1 MQKTIWMKRLSWTLP
16 LLFIVAATGLS
27 FKNPSDITTHIS
39 DQTFDFYQRLKP
51 RATTAPHSVYI
62 DFDAKSVEKLGAWP
76 WPRTIIADILR
87 QTIEA
92 GAEAVILDL
101 PLARRDITS
110 PKQAVKAW
118 GQLPN
123 NPEFVSLHDTLALL
137 PDHDDE
143 LADALNEGITIVSI
157 VPGTSHGQ
165 DVLRRSTPIAQSGG
179 NILRH
184 VPTFETRQPALDIFR
199 NAAHG
204 IGITLP
210 PTPHNENVRSL
221 PLLAALSGEVQP
233 ASALEAIRLSQKANG
248 YNISLIEPVKAIA
261 LMKIPGI
268 QSIALD
274 NPATGSNKTLVRT
287 DPNGSLRLYY
297 RNERSSTRIPA
308 WELLEKKDFDLT
320 GRIAVIGRSVNGN
333 EKKYDTVVGRLAA
346 GDIIAEAIDQ
356 IQEGV
361 FLIRPQWAPLAE
373 QLTILVGGLLLI
385 LIVITTRGYWGLVF
399 LSIVIGG
406 SAYGS
411 WYAFSTLGLLID
423 PTLPAL
429 ALLITFIICAVFHRW
444 HKDNG
449 MRFVEAQF
457 KNRLASK
464 TFRKVV
470 NNPKLVKA
478 EGTLRPVTSLVTGLR
493 GFNVIADRYLD
504 DPIAYADILNRFF
517 TPMTKLV
524 HERDGMVDRHVGDTM
539 LTVWNAPLD
548 LKDHAMK
555 ACDSALRMTEQ
566 LDALNEF
573 LEEDARRQNLSYVPL
588 SASIGIDSGDGIM
601 GNIGATQGF
610 DFGVTGE
617 PVTFASYLQRHAR
630 DYGPAVIVGE
640 GTKDLVGSAFALLEV
655 DRISTPRH
663 PNGRAVYAL
672 LGDSI
677 VRASPKF
684 QALANGQKEFFAA
697 YSAQNWTEA
706 RAVIARVRQLSGAI
720 STLYD
725 FYEARV
731 NQHEA
736 SAPPPGWDGKFYVG
750 RI

>member
-1 MQKTIWMKRLSWTLP
+1 MQKTIWMKRLSWILP

-27 FKNPSDITTHIS
+27 FKNPSDVTTDIS
-39 DQTFDFYQRLKP
+39 DQTFDFYQQLKP

-62 DFDAKSVEKLGAWP
+62 DFDAASAEKLGAWP
-76 WPRTIIADILR
+76 WPRTIVADIVR
-87 QTIEA
+87 RTIEA

-101 PLARRDITS
+101 PLAHRDVTS
-110 PKQAVKAW
+110 PKQAIKTW
-118 GQLPN
+118 GPLPN
-123 NPEFVSLHDTLALL
+123 NPEFVSLNDTLALL

-157 VPGTSHGQ
+157 VPGKSRGQ

-179 NILRH
+179 NMLRH

-210 PTPHNENVRSL
+210 PTAHNERVRSL

-233 ASALEAIRLSQKANG
+233 ASALEAIRLSQKADG

-261 LMKIPGI
+261 LTKIPGI
-268 QSIALD
+268 QSIAL
-274 NPATGSNKTLVRT
+274 NKAGVDASKALVQT

-308 WELLEKKDFDLT
+308 WELLENKAFDLT
-320 GRIAVIGRSVNGN
+320 GRIAVIGRSVNGV
-333 EKKYDTVVGRLAA
+333 EKKYDTVVGRLASGA
-346 GDIIAEAIDQ
+346 IIAEAIDQ

-361 FLIRPQWAPLAE
+361 FLVRPQWAPLAE

-385 LIVITTRGYWGLVF
+385 LIITTTRGYWGLVY
-399 LSIVIGG
+399 LAIVIGG
-406 SAYGS
+406 STYGS
-411 WYAFSTLGLLID
+411 WYAFSNMHLLID
-423 PTLPAL
+423 PVLPAI
-429 ALLITFIICAVFHRW
+429 ALLLTFVICASFNHLHRES
-444 HKDNG
+444 G
-449 MRFVEAQF
+449 TRFIEAQF
-457 KNRLASK
+457 QNRLASR

-470 NNPKLVKA
+470 NNPSLVKA
-478 EGTLRPVTSLVTGLR
+478 EGTLRPITSLVTGLR

-588 SASIGIDSGDGIM
+588 SASIGIDSGGGIM

-663 PNGRAVYAL
+663 PKGRAVYAL

-706 RAVIARVRQLSGAI
+706 RAVIARVRKLSGAI

>member
-1 MQKTIWMKRLSWTLP
+1 MQKTIWMKRLSWILP

-27 FKNPSDITTHIS
+27 FKNPSDVTTDIS
-39 DQTFDFYQRLKP
+39 DQTFDFYQLLKP

-62 DFDAKSVEKLGAWP
+62 DFDAASAEKLGAWP
-76 WPRTIIADILR
+76 WPRTIVADIVR
-87 QTIEA
+87 RTIEA

-101 PLARRDITS
+101 PLAHRDVTS
-110 PKQAVKAW
+110 PKQAIKTW
-118 GQLPN
+118 GPLPN
-123 NPEFVSLHDTLALL
+123 NPEFVSLNDTLALL

-157 VPGTSHGQ
+157 VPGKSRGQ

-179 NILRH
+179 NMLRH

-210 PTPHNENVRSL
+210 PTAHNERVRSL

-233 ASALEAIRLSQKANG
+233 ASALEAIRLSQKADG

-261 LMKIPGI
+261 LTKIPGI
-268 QSIALD
+268 QSIAL
-274 NPATGSNKTLVRT
+274 NKAGVDASKALVQT

-308 WELLEKKDFDLT
+308 WELLENKAFDLT
-320 GRIAVIGRSVNGN
+320 GRIAVIGRSVNGV
-333 EKKYDTVVGRLAA
+333 EKKYDTVVGRLASGA
-346 GDIIAEAIDQ
+346 IIAEAIDQ

-361 FLIRPQWAPLAE
+361 FLVRPQWAPLAE

-385 LIVITTRGYWGLVF
+385 LIVTTTRGYWGLVY
-399 LSIVIGG
+399 LAIVIGG
-406 SAYGS
+406 STYGS
-411 WYAFSTLGLLID
+411 WYAFSNMHLLID
-423 PTLPAL
+423 PVLPAI
-429 ALLITFIICAVFHRW
+429 ALLLAFVICASFNHLHRES
-444 HKDNG
+444 G
-449 MRFVEAQF
+449 TRFIEAQF
-457 KNRLASK
+457 QNRLASR

-470 NNPKLVKA
+470 NNPALVKA
-478 EGTLRPVTSLVTGLR
+478 EGTLRPITSLVTGLR

-588 SASIGIDSGDGIM
+588 SASIGIDSGGGIM

-663 PNGRAVYAL
+663 PKGRAVYAL

-706 RAVIARVRQLSGAI
+706 RAVIARVRKLSGAI